1 MGLFRNAD
9 EPITAATV
17 RSFDRIPNHP
27 QTSLIDTDLWHIYRC
42 VPEVHYAVNQQAR
55 LVGRLDWRVSVEGK
69 EVEDSDE
76 LMRQAFGSDLRGISV
91 YMAIHLQ
98 VAGQFYLIRTP
109 GGGQRPPRWR
119 VIRSPLPHDQKKVAE
134 AANAVVQTIVE
145 DPALETRADSP
156 VMAVKDIATEL
167 MLTRAQARATAR
179 NRTAQLLTVLYP
191 KEGAGPDPK
200 KFEQAIAKV
209 MTDPLTDE
217 KSSSV
222 AVPNLIA
229 WPQQYIDGWKTLD
242 FTGPIDEKLHERV
255 DRLIRQLAVGMD
267 ITPSLL
273 LGLEDSTHW
282 TAWASQEDNWLG
294 HVEPLAAPIG
304 QTMAAA
310 IAMVTNT
317 DPDAIEITP
326 DPAPLL
332 KRRPAIADV
341 LTAWQAGLV
350 SDTWAREQ
358 LGAPDTEAGPGLQIT
373 AGNDMTRDQ
382 GDANAEPVI
391 EVSQRRQIEA
401 GSNAGAGTGT
411 PRAAAVGAQGVEI
424 DGRRLAEIDEQA
436 YASFEDLV
444 RDIANR
450 VLEKLGA
457 RVRSLS
463 QGRPGMALPRDVSN
477 IEIARTYTGDI
488 PNADATLIQTVQDA
502 GDLVLRIINRAQG
515 RIRAMGIDIPTSS
528 AEDPRVLGA
537 AEAFLAAVSS
547 VVAAIRGGGT
557 GTAEASMFARQIA
570 TIAGGGEAQDF
581 GGAVSGIALAAS
593 TMEVLRRDHRLAPAA
608 GEQGGTLYRWLHL
621 YQGEHP
627 HPVHLSL
634 KDALVD
640 QIPVFAGGYL
650 AFPGDHA
657 GCECIAAPADLV
669 RVDTGWSQLQPTLG
683 GEQG

>member
-17 RSFDRIPNHP
+17 RSFDRIPEHP
-27 QTSLIDTDLWHIYRC
+27 TTSLIDTDLWHIYRC

-55 LVGRLDWRVSVEGK
+55 LVGRLDWRVSVNGDD
-69 EVEDSDE
+69 VDDSDE
-76 LMRQAFGSDLRGISV
+76 LMRQAFGSDLRGITT
-91 YMAIHLQ
+91 YMAVHLQ
-98 VAGQFYLIRTP
+98 VAGQFYLMRTP
-109 GGGQRPPRWR
+109 GGPRRPARWR
-119 VIRSPLPHDQKKVAE
+119 VIRSPLPHDQRKVAE
-134 AANAVVQTIVE
+134 AANAVVQTVVE

-167 MLTRAQARATAR
+167 LLTRAQARATAR

-200 KFEQAIAKV
+200 KFERDIAKV
-209 MTDPLTDE
+209 MTDPLSDE

-229 WPQQYIDGWKTLD
+229 WPSQYIDQWKTLD
-242 FTGPIDEKLHERV
+242 FTGPIDERLHERV
-255 DRLIRQLAVGMD
+255 DRLIRQLAVGLD

-341 LTAWQAGLV
+341 LQALELGLV
-350 SDTWAREQ
+350 TDKWAREQ
-358 LGAPDTEAGPGLQIT
+358 LGAPETEAGPGRPQIT
-373 AGNDMTRDQ
+373 AGNDMTQDQ
-382 GDANAEPVI
+382 GEANSEPVI
-391 EVSQRRQIEA
+391 EASERRQITA
-401 GSNAGAGTGT
+401 T
-411 PRAAAVGAQGVEI
+411 PTTAAVGAQGVEI

-436 YASFEDLV
+436 YASFQDLV
-444 RDIANR
+444 QDIADR

-457 RVRSLS
+457 RVRSLL
-463 QGRPGMALPRDVSN
+463 QGRPGVGGVSSLSN
-477 IEIARTYTGDI
+477 IELARTYAGDI
-488 PNADATLIQTVQDA
+488 PNAEATLTQTAQDA
-502 GDLVLRIINRAQG
+502 LTQVLRIITRAQG
-515 RIRAMGIDIPTSS
+515 RVRAMGIEIPTST
-528 AEDPRVLGA
+528 AEDPRVIGA
-537 AEAFLAAVSS
+537 GEAFLTAVGA

-557 GTAEASMFARQIA
+557 GTTEASMMARQIA

-593 TMEVLRRDHRLAPAA
+593 TMEVLRRDHRLVPETGA
-608 GEQGGTLYRWLHL
+608 EGGTLYRWLHL

-657 GCECIAAPADLV
+657 GCECVAAPAELV
-669 RVDTGWSQLQPTLG
+669 RVDTGWSELQSSIG
-683 GEQG
+683 A

>member
-17 RSFDRIPNHP
+17 RSFDRIPTHA

-55 LVGRLDWRVSVEGK
+55 LVGRLDWRVSVNGDD
-69 EVEDSDE
+69 VQDSDE
-76 LMRQAFGSDLRGISV
+76 LMRQAFGSDLRGITT
-91 YMAIHLQ
+91 YMAVHLQ
-98 VAGQFYLIRTP
+98 VAGQYFLMRTP
-109 GGGQRPPRWR
+109 GAQGKGARWR
-119 VIRSPLPHDQKKVAE
+119 VIRSPLPHDQRKVAD
-134 AANAVVQTIVE
+134 AANAVVQTIIE

-167 MLTRAQARATAR
+167 LLTRAQARATAR

-191 KEGAGPDPK
+191 AEGAGPDPK
-200 KFEQAIAKV
+200 KFEQQIAKV

-217 KSSSV
+217 KSASV

-255 DRLIRQLAVGMD
+255 DRLIRQLAVGLD

-358 LGAPDTEAGPGLQIT
+358 LGAPDTEAGPGLQVPERNDMTEDAGANSEPVIEASERRQIT
-373 AGNDMTRDQ
+373 AGN
-382 GDANAEPVI
+382 
-391 EVSQRRQIEA
+391 
-401 GSNAGAGTGT
+401 NAGRTT
-411 PRAAAVGAQGVEI
+411 PTTAAIGAQGVEI

-436 YASFEDLV
+436 YASFQDLV
-444 RDIANR
+444 QDISDR

-457 RVRSLS
+457 RVRSLL
-463 QGRPGMALPRDVSN
+463 QGRPGVGGVSSLSN
-477 IEIARTYTGDI
+477 IELARTYAGDI
-488 PNADATLIQTVQDA
+488 PNAEATMTQTAQDA
-502 GDLVLRIINRAQG
+502 LAQVLRIITRAQG
-515 RIRAMGIDIPTSS
+515 RVRAMGIEIPAST
-528 AEDPRVLGA
+528 AEDPRVISAG
-537 AEAFLAAVSS
+537 EAFLAAVAG

-557 GTAEASMFARQIA
+557 GTAEASQAARQIA

-593 TMEVLRRDHRLAPAA
+593 TMEVLRRDHRLVPET
-608 GEQGGTLYRWLHL
+608 GDGGGALYRWLHL
-621 YQGEHP
+621 YQGLHP

-640 QIPVFAGGYL
+640 QVPVFAGGYL

-657 GCECIAAPADLV
+657 GCECVVAPAELV
-669 RVDTGWSQLQPTLG
+669 RVDTGWSELQSSIG
-683 GEQG
+683 A

>member
-17 RSFDRIPNHP
+17 RSFDRIPNHAV
-27 QTSLIDTDLWHIYRC
+27 TSLVDTDLWHIYRC

-55 LVGRLDWRVSVEGK
+55 LVGRLDWRISIEGQ
-69 EVEDSDE
+69 EVDDSGE
-76 LMRQAFGSDLRGISV
+76 VMRQAFGNDLRGITT
-91 YMAIHLQ
+91 YAAIHLQ
-98 VAGQFYLIRTP
+98 VAGQFYLIRYPTTQA
-109 GGGQRPPRWR
+109 GNPRWK
-119 VIRSPLPHDQKKVAE
+119 VIRSPLPHDQKKIAE
-134 AANAVVQTIVE
+134 SANAVVQTIIE
-145 DPALETRADSP
+145 DPALGDRADSP
-156 VMAVKDIATEL
+156 VMAVRDIATEL
-167 MLTRAQARATAR
+167 ILTRAQARATAR
-179 NRTAQLLTVLYP
+179 NRTAQLLTVIYP
-191 KEGAGPDPK
+191 KEGAGPDPAA
-200 KFEQAIAKV
+200 FERKIAKV
-209 MTDPLTDE
+209 MTDPLSDE

-242 FTGPIDEKLHERV
+242 FTGPIDERLHERV
-255 DRLIRQLAVGMD
+255 DRLIRQLAVGLD

-294 HVEPLAAPIG
+294 HVEPLAAPVG
-304 QTMAAA
+304 QAMAAA
-310 IAMVTNT
+310 IAMLTGADV
-317 DPDAIEITP
+317 DAIEITP

-341 LTAWQAGLV
+341 LAAWEAGLI
-350 SDTWAREQ
+350 SDEWAREQ
-358 LGAPDTEAGPGLQIT
+358 LGAPDTEAGPGRQQIE
-373 AGNDMTRDQ
+373 AGAAQEQVAVD
-382 GDANAEPVI
+382 EPVI
-391 EVSQRRQIEA
+391 EVSEQRQITQ
-401 GSNAGAGTGT
+401 STQPT
-411 PRAAAVGAQGVEI
+411 AAAVGSQGVEI

-436 YASFEDLV
+436 YASFQDLV
-444 RDIANR
+444 QDIADR

-457 RVRSLS
+457 RIRSLS

-477 IEIARTYTGDI
+477 IEIARTYQGEI
-488 PNADATLIQTVQDA
+488 PNAEATLTQTAQEALVR
-502 GDLVLRIINRAQG
+502 VLRIITRAQG
-515 RIRAMGIDIPTSS
+515 RIRAMGIDIPTST
-528 AEDPRVLGA
+528 AEDPRVIGA
-537 AEAFLAAVSS
+537 GEAFLAAVGS

-557 GTAEASMFARQIA
+557 GTAEASMSARQIA
-570 TIAGGGEAQDF
+570 TIAGGGEASDF

-593 TMEVLRRDHRLAPAA
+593 TMAVLRRDHQLAPVESP
-608 GEQGGTLYRWLHL
+608 GGGTLYRWLHL
-621 YQGEHP
+621 YQGLHP

-657 GCECIAAPADLV
+657 GCECVAAPAELV

-683 GEQG
+683 G

>member
-17 RSFDRIPNHP
+17 RSFDRIPTHA
-27 QTSLIDTDLWHIYRC
+27 QTSLIDTDLWQIYRC

-55 LVGRLDWRVSVEGK
+55 LVGRLDWRVTVEGND
-69 EVEDSDE
+69 VQDSDE
-76 LMRQAFGSDLRGISV
+76 LMRQAFGSDLRGIAT
-91 YMAIHLQ
+91 YMAVHLQ
-98 VAGQFYLIRTP
+98 VAGQFYLMRTP
-109 GGGQRPPRWR
+109 GGPRKGARWR
-119 VIRSPLPHDQKKVAE
+119 VIRSPLPHDQRKLAE
-134 AANAVVQTIVE
+134 AANAAVQTIIE

-156 VMAVKDIATEL
+156 VMAVRDIATEL

-200 KFEQAIAKV
+200 KFEQQIAKV

-217 KSSSV
+217 KSASV

-255 DRLIRQLAVGMD
+255 DRLIRQLAVGLD

-304 QTMAAA
+304 QTMATA
-310 IAMVTNT
+310 IALVTNT

-358 LGAPDTEAGPGLQIT
+358 LGAPDTEAGPGLQVT
-373 AGNDMTRDQ
+373 TGNDMTDDSREAD
-382 GDANAEPVI
+382 GEPVI
-391 EVSQRRQIEA
+391 EASERRQITA
-401 GSNAGAGTGT
+401 GGNAGRTAPTT
-411 PRAAAVGAQGVEI
+411 AAIGAQGVEI

-436 YASFEDLV
+436 YASFQDLV
-444 RDIANR
+444 QDIADR

-457 RVRSLS
+457 RVRSLL
-463 QGRPGMALPRDVSN
+463 QGRPGVGGVSNVSN
-477 IEIARTYTGDI
+477 IELARTYAGDI
-488 PNADATLIQTVQDA
+488 PNAEATLTQTVQDA
-502 GDLVLRIINRAQG
+502 LTRVLRIITRAQG
-515 RIRAMGIDIPTSS
+515 RVRAMGVEIPTST
-528 AEDPRVLGA
+528 AEDPRVIGA
-537 AEAFLAAVSS
+537 GEAFLAAVAG

-557 GTAEASMFARQIA
+557 GTAEASMAARQIA
-570 TIAGGGEAQDF
+570 TIAGGGEASDF

-593 TMEVLRRDHRLAPAA
+593 TMEVLRRDHRLVPET
-608 GEQGGTLYRWLHL
+608 GPGGSALYRWLHL
-621 YQGEHP
+621 YQGLHP

-640 QIPVFAGGYL
+640 QVPVFAGGYL

-657 GCECIAAPADLV
+657 GCECVVAPAELV
-669 RVDTGWSQLQPTLG
+669 RVDTGWSELQSSIG
-683 GEQG
+683 A

>member
-55 LVGRLDWRVSVEGK
+55 LVGRLDWRVSIEGRD
-69 EVEDSDE
+69 VEDSE
-76 LMRQAFGSDLRGISV
+76 EVMRQAFGSDLRSLAT
-91 YMAIHLQ
+91 YAAIHLQ
-98 VAGQFYLIRTP
+98 VPGQFYLVRVP
-109 GGGQRPPRWR
+109 GTNGKAARWR
-119 VIRSPLPHDQKKVAE
+119 IIRSPLPHDQKKVAE
-134 AANAVVQTIVE
+134 AATAVVQVVIE
-145 DPALETRADSP
+145 DPALDTRADSP

-167 MLTRAQARATAR
+167 ILTRAQARATAR
-179 NRTAQLLTVLYP
+179 NRTAQLMTVIYP

-200 KFEQAIAKV
+200 KFERDIAKV

-217 KSSSV
+217 KSGSV

-229 WPQQYIDGWKTLD
+229 WPSQYIDGWKTLD

-255 DRLIRQLAVGMD
+255 DRLIRQLAVGLD

-294 HVEPLAAPIG
+294 HVEPLAAPVG
-304 QTMAAA
+304 QAMAAA
-310 IAMVTNT
+310 IAMLTNT

-332 KRRPAIADV
+332 KRRPAISDV
-341 LTAWQAGLV
+341 LTAWEQGLV
-350 SDTWAREQ
+350 SDEWAREQ
-358 LGAPDTEAGPGLQIT
+358 LGAPETEAGPGRPQIT
-373 AGNDMTRDQ
+373 AGNDMTRDE
-382 GDANAEPVI
+382 GEANAEPSI
-391 EVSQRRQIEA
+391 EASERRQIEA
-401 GSNAGAGTGT
+401 SPGGTT
-411 PRAAAVGAQGVEI
+411 PTTAAIGAQGVEI

-444 RDIANR
+444 RDIAER
-450 VLEKLGA
+450 VLEKWGA
-457 RVRSLS
+457 RVRSLA

-477 IEIARTYTGDI
+477 VEIARLYDGDI
-488 PNADATLIQTVQDA
+488 PNADATLIQTAQDA
-502 GDLVLRIINRAQG
+502 LSRVLRIITRAQG
-515 RIRAMGIDIPTSS
+515 RIRAMGIEIPTST
-528 AEDPRVLGA
+528 AEDPRVIGA
-537 AEAFLAAVSS
+537 GEAFVAAVGA
-547 VVAAIRGGGT
+547 VVAAIRAGGT
-557 GTAEASMFARQIA
+557 GTAEASMSARQIA
-570 TIAGGGEAQDF
+570 TIAGGGEASDF

-593 TMEVLRRDHRLAPAA
+593 TMEVLRRDHRLAPAQ
-608 GEQGGTLYRWLHL
+608 GNEGGTLYRWLHL
-621 YQGEHP
+621 YQGDHP

-640 QIPVFAGGYL
+640 QVPVFAGGYL

-657 GCECIAAPADLV
+657 GCECVVTPAELV
-669 RVDTGWSQLQPTLG
+669 RVDTGWSQLQSTA
-683 GEQG
+683 

>member
-17 RSFDRIPNHP
+17 RSFDRIPTHA
-27 QTSLIDTDLWHIYRC
+27 QTSLIDTDLWQIYRC

-55 LVGRLDWRVSVEGK
+55 LVGRLDWRVSVDGK
-69 EVEDSDE
+69 DVSDSDE
-76 LMRQAFGSDLRGISV
+76 LMRQAFGSDLRGITT
-91 YMAIHLQ
+91 YMGIHLQ
-98 VAGQFYLIRTP
+98 VAGQFFLMRTP
-109 GGGQRPPRWR
+109 GNGRKPARWR
-119 VIRSPLPHDQKKVAE
+119 VIRSPLPHDQRKIAE
-134 AANAVVQTIVE
+134 AANAVVQTIIE

-156 VMAVKDIATEL
+156 VMAVRDIATEL

-200 KFEQAIAKV
+200 KFEQQIAKV

-217 KSSSV
+217 KSASV

-229 WPQQYIDGWKTLD
+229 WPAAHIDGWKTLD

-255 DRLIRQLAVGMD
+255 DRLIRQLAVGLD

-317 DPDAIEITP
+317 DPDSIEITP

-341 LTAWQAGLV
+341 LAAWEAGLV
-350 SDTWAREQ
+350 SDEWAREQ
-358 LGAPDTEAGPGLQIT
+358 LGAPDTEAGPGRPQIT

-382 GDANAEPVI
+382 GNQPAVSEP
-391 EVSQRRQIEA
+391 QIEA
-401 GSNAGAGTGT
+401 SEQRQITAGTG
-411 PRAAAVGAQGVEI
+411 RARPTTAAVGAQGVEI

-436 YASFEDLV
+436 YASFQDLV
-444 RDIANR
+444 QDIADR

-457 RVRSLS
+457 RVRSLL
-463 QGRPGMALPRDVSN
+463 QGRPGVGGVSSLSN
-477 IEIARTYTGDI
+477 IELARTYAGDI
-488 PNADATLIQTVQDA
+488 PNAEATMTQTAQDA
-502 GDLVLRIINRAQG
+502 LTQVLRIITRAQG
-515 RIRAMGIDIPTSS
+515 RVRAMGIEIPTST
-528 AEDPRVLGA
+528 AEDPRVIGA
-537 AEAFLAAVSS
+537 GEAFLAAVAG

-557 GTAEASMFARQIA
+557 GTAEASRSAREIA

-593 TMEVLRRDHRLAPAA
+593 TLEVLRRDHRLVPESGA
-608 GEQGGTLYRWLHL
+608 EGGTLYRWLHL

-640 QIPVFAGGYL
+640 QLPVFAGGYL

-657 GCECIAAPADLV
+657 GCECVVAPAELV
-669 RVDTGWSQLQPTLG
+669 RVDTGWSELQSSIG
-683 GEQG
+683 A

>member
-55 LVGRLDWRVSVEGK
+55 LVGRLDWRVSIEGRDVDDSE
-69 EVEDSDE
+69 EV
-76 LMRQAFGSDLRGISV
+76 MRQAFGSDLRSLAT
-91 YMAIHLQ
+91 YAAIHLQ
-98 VAGQFYLIRTP
+98 VPGQFYLVRVP
-109 GGGQRPPRWR
+109 GTNGKAARWR
-119 VIRSPLPHDQKKVAE
+119 IIRSPLPHDQKKVAE
-134 AANAVVQTIVE
+134 AATAVVQVIIE

-167 MLTRAQARATAR
+167 LLTRAQARATAR

-200 KFEQAIAKV
+200 KFERDIAKV

-217 KSSSV
+217 KSSAV

-229 WPQQYIDGWKTLD
+229 WPSQYIDQWKTLD

-255 DRLIRQLAVGMD
+255 DRLIRQLAVGLD

-294 HVEPLAAPIG
+294 HVEPLAAPVG
-304 QTMAAA
+304 QAMAAA
-310 IAMVTNT
+310 IAMLTNT

-341 LTAWQAGLV
+341 LTAWEQGLV
-350 SDTWAREQ
+350 SDEWAREQ
-358 LGAPDTEAGPGLQIT
+358 LGAPETEAGPGRPQIT
-373 AGNDMTRDQ
+373 AGNDMTQDQ
-382 GDANAEPVI
+382 GPANAEPSI
-391 EVSQRRQIEA
+391 EASERRQIEA
-401 GSNAGAGTGT
+401 SPGRTT
-411 PRAAAVGAQGVEI
+411 PTTAAIGAQGVEI

-436 YASFEDLV
+436 YASFQDLV
-444 RDIANR
+444 QDIAER
-450 VLEKLGA
+450 VLEKWGA
-457 RVRSLS
+457 RVRSLA

-477 IEIARTYTGDI
+477 VEIARLYDGDI
-488 PNADATLIQTVQDA
+488 PNAEATLTQTVQDA
-502 GDLVLRIINRAQG
+502 LARVLRIITRAQG
-515 RIRAMGIDIPTSS
+515 RVRAMGVEIPTST
-528 AEDPRVLGA
+528 AEDPRVISAG
-537 AEAFLAAVSS
+537 EAFLAAVTA
-547 VVAAIRGGGT
+547 VVGAIRGGGT
-557 GTAEASMFARQIA
+557 GTAEASMAARQIA
-570 TIAGGGEAQDF
+570 TVAGGGEASDF

-593 TMEVLRRDHRLAPAA
+593 TMEVIRRDHRLVPAQ
-608 GEQGGTLYRWLHL
+608 GNEGGTLYRWLHL

-640 QIPVFAGGYL
+640 QLPVFAGGFL

-657 GCECIAAPADLV
+657 GCECVVTPAELV
-669 RVDTGWSQLQPTLG
+669 RVDTGWSQLQPTA
-683 GEQG
+683 

>member
-55 LVGRLDWRVSVEGK
+55 LVGRLDWRVSIEGRDVDDSE
-69 EVEDSDE
+69 EV
-76 LMRQAFGSDLRGISV
+76 MRQAFGSDLRSLAT
-91 YMAIHLQ
+91 YAAIHLQ
-98 VAGQFYLIRTP
+98 VPGQFYLVRVP
-109 GGGQRPPRWR
+109 GTNGKAARWR
-119 VIRSPLPHDQKKVAE
+119 IIRSPLPHDQKKVAE
-134 AANAVVQTIVE
+134 AATAVVQVVIE
-145 DPALETRADSP
+145 DPALDTRADSP
-156 VMAVKDIATEL
+156 VMAVRDIATEL
-167 MLTRAQARATAR
+167 ILTRAQARATAR
-179 NRTAQLLTVLYP
+179 NRTAQLMTVIYP

-200 KFEQAIAKV
+200 KFERDIAKV

-217 KSSSV
+217 KSGSV

-229 WPQQYIDGWKTLD
+229 WPSQYIDGWKTLD

-255 DRLIRQLAVGMD
+255 DRLIRQLAVGLD

-294 HVEPLAAPIG
+294 HVEPLAAPVG
-304 QTMAAA
+304 QAMAAA
-310 IAMVTNT
+310 IAMLTNT

-341 LTAWQAGLV
+341 LAAWEQGLV
-350 SDTWAREQ
+350 SDEWAREQ
-358 LGAPDTEAGPGLQIT
+358 LGAPETEAGPGRPQIT

-382 GDANAEPVI
+382 GEANAEPSI
-391 EVSQRRQIEA
+391 EASERRQIEA
-401 GSNAGAGTGT
+401 SPGRTT
-411 PRAAAVGAQGVEI
+411 PTTAAIGAQGVEI

-444 RDIANR
+444 RDIAER
-450 VLEKLGA
+450 VLEKWGA
-457 RVRSLS
+457 RVRSLA

-477 IEIARTYTGDI
+477 VEIARLYDGDI
-488 PNADATLIQTVQDA
+488 PNADATLIQTAQDA
-502 GDLVLRIINRAQG
+502 LTRVLRIITRAQG
-515 RIRAMGIDIPTSS
+515 RIRAMGIEIPTST
-528 AEDPRVLGA
+528 AEDPRVIGA
-537 AEAFLAAVSS
+537 GEAFVAAVGA
-547 VVAAIRGGGT
+547 VVAAIRSGGT
-557 GTAEASMFARQIA
+557 GTAEASMSARQIA

-593 TMEVLRRDHRLAPAA
+593 TMEVLRRDHRLAPAE
-608 GEQGGTLYRWLHL
+608 GNEGGTLYRWLHL
-621 YQGEHP
+621 YQGDHP

-640 QIPVFAGGYL
+640 QVPVFAGGYL

-657 GCECIAAPADLV
+657 GCECVVTPAELV
-669 RVDTGWSQLQPTLG
+669 RVDTGWSQLQSTS
-683 GEQG
+683 

>member
-55 LVGRLDWRVSVEGK
+55 LVGRLDWRVSIEGRDVDDSE
-69 EVEDSDE
+69 EV
-76 LMRQAFGSDLRGISV
+76 MRQAFGSDLRSLAT
-91 YMAIHLQ
+91 YAAIHLQ
-98 VAGQFYLIRTP
+98 VPGQFYLVRVP
-109 GGGQRPPRWR
+109 GTNGKAARWR
-119 VIRSPLPHDQKKVAE
+119 IIRSPLPHDQKKVAE
-134 AANAVVQTIVE
+134 SATAVVQVVIE

-156 VMAVKDIATEL
+156 VMAVRDIATEL
-167 MLTRAQARATAR
+167 ILTRAQARATAR
-179 NRTAQLLTVLYP
+179 NRTAQLMTVIYP

-200 KFEQAIAKV
+200 KFERDIAKV

-217 KSSSV
+217 KSGSV

-229 WPQQYIDGWKTLD
+229 WPSQYIDGWKTLD

-255 DRLIRQLAVGMD
+255 DRLIRQLAVGLD

-294 HVEPLAAPIG
+294 HVEPLAAPVG
-304 QTMAAA
+304 QAMAAA
-310 IAMVTNT
+310 IAMLTNT

-332 KRRPAIADV
+332 KRRPAISDV
-341 LTAWQAGLV
+341 LTAWEQGLV
-350 SDTWAREQ
+350 SDEWAREQ
-358 LGAPDTEAGPGLQIT
+358 LGAPETEAGPGRPQIT
-373 AGNDMTRDQ
+373 AGNDMTRDE
-382 GDANAEPVI
+382 GEANAEPSI
-391 EVSQRRQIEA
+391 EASERRQIEA
-401 GSNAGAGTGT
+401 SPGRTT
-411 PRAAAVGAQGVEI
+411 PTTAAIGAQGVEI

-444 RDIANR
+444 RDIAER
-450 VLEKLGA
+450 VLEKWGA
-457 RVRSLS
+457 RVRSLA

-477 IEIARTYTGDI
+477 VEIARLYDGDI
-488 PNADATLIQTVQDA
+488 PNADATLIQTAQDA
-502 GDLVLRIINRAQG
+502 LSRVLRIITRAQG
-515 RIRAMGIDIPTSS
+515 RIRAMGIEIPTST
-528 AEDPRVLGA
+528 AEDPRVIGA
-537 AEAFLAAVSS
+537 GEAFVAAVGA
-547 VVAAIRGGGT
+547 VVAAIRAGGT
-557 GTAEASMFARQIA
+557 GTAEASMSARQIA
-570 TIAGGGEAQDF
+570 TIAGGGEASDF

-593 TMEVLRRDHRLAPAA
+593 TMEVLRRDHRLAPAQ
-608 GEQGGTLYRWLHL
+608 GNEGGTLYRWLHL
-621 YQGEHP
+621 YQGDHP

-640 QIPVFAGGYL
+640 QVPVFAGGYL

-657 GCECIAAPADLV
+657 GCECVVTPAELV
-669 RVDTGWSQLQPTLG
+669 RVDTGWSQLQSTA
-683 GEQG
+683 

>member
-17 RSFDRIPNHP
+17 RSFDRIPTHA
-27 QTSLIDTDLWHIYRC
+27 QTSLIDTDLWQIYRC

-55 LVGRLDWRVSVEGK
+55 LVGRLDWRVSVNGDD
-69 EVEDSDE
+69 VADSDE
-76 LMRQAFGSDLRGISV
+76 LMRQAFGSDLRGIAT
-91 YMAIHLQ
+91 YMAVHLQ
-98 VAGQFYLIRTP
+98 VAGQFYLMRTP
-109 GGGQRPPRWR
+109 GGPGKGARWR
-119 VIRSPLPHDQKKVAE
+119 VIRSPLPHDQRKVAE
-134 AANAVVQTIVE
+134 AANAAVQTIIE

-156 VMAVKDIATEL
+156 VMAVRDIATEL

-200 KFEQAIAKV
+200 KFEQQIAKV

-217 KSSSV
+217 KSASV

-255 DRLIRQLAVGMD
+255 DRLIRQLTVGLD

-358 LGAPDTEAGPGLQIT
+358 LGAPDTEAGPGLQVT
-373 AGNDMTRDQ
+373 AGNDMTDDGRE
-382 GDANAEPVI
+382 ANGEPVI
-391 EVSQRRQIEA
+391 EASERRQITA
-401 GSNAGAGTGT
+401 GSNAGRTAPTT
-411 PRAAAVGAQGVEI
+411 AAIGAQGVEI

-436 YASFEDLV
+436 YASFQDLV
-444 RDIANR
+444 QDIADR

-457 RVRSLS
+457 RVRSLL
-463 QGRPGMALPRDVSN
+463 QGRPGVGGVSNLSN
-477 IEIARTYTGDI
+477 IELARTYDGEI
-488 PNADATLIQTVQDA
+488 PNAEATLTQTVQDA
-502 GDLVLRIINRAQG
+502 LTQVLRIITRAQG
-515 RIRAMGIDIPTSS
+515 RVRAMGVEIPTST
-528 AEDPRVLGA
+528 AEDPRVIGA
-537 AEAFLAAVSS
+537 GEAFLAAVVG

-557 GTAEASMFARQIA
+557 GTAEASMAARQIA
-570 TIAGGGEAQDF
+570 TIAGGGEASDF

-593 TMEVLRRDHRLAPAA
+593 TMEVLRRDHLLVPAT
-608 GEQGGTLYRWLHL
+608 GQEGGTLYRWLHL
-621 YQGEHP
+621 YQGLHP

-634 KDALVD
+634 KDALVE

-657 GCECIAAPADLV
+657 GCECVAAPAELV
-669 RVDTGWSQLQPTLG
+669 RVDTGWSQLQPSIG
-683 GEQG
+683 A

>member
-27 QTSLIDTDLWHIYRC
+27 RTSLIDTDLWHIYRC

-55 LVGRLDWRVSVEGK
+55 LVGRLDWRVSVDGK
-69 EVEDSDE
+69 DVEDSDE
-76 LMRQAFGSDLRGISV
+76 LMRQAFGNDLRGITV
-91 YMAIHLQ
+91 YMGIHLQ
-98 VAGQFYLIRTP
+98 VAGQFYLIRSP
-109 GGGQRPPRWR
+109 GTGRGGARWR

-134 AANAVVQTIVE
+134 AANAVVQTVIE
-145 DPALETRADSP
+145 DPALGDRADSP

-167 MLTRAQARATAR
+167 ILTRAQARATAR
-179 NRTAQLLTVLYP
+179 NRTAQLMTVLYP
-191 KEGAGPDPK
+191 KEGAGPDPAA
-200 KFEQAIAKV
+200 FERKIAKV
-209 MTDPLTDE
+209 MTDPLSDE

-222 AVPNLIA
+222 AVPNLIG

-255 DRLIRQLAVGMD
+255 DRLIRQLAVGLD

-341 LTAWQAGLV
+341 LTAWEQGLV
-350 SDTWAREQ
+350 SDEWAREQ
-358 LGAPDTEAGPGLQIT
+358 LGAPETEAGPGRIQVT
-373 AGNDMTRDQ
+373 AGNDMTTDQ
-382 GDANAEPVI
+382 QPANAEPVI
-391 EVSQRRQIEA
+391 EASERRQITA
-401 GSNAGAGTGT
+401 GNSAGRTT
-411 PRAAAVGAQGVEI
+411 PTTAAIGSQGVEI

-436 YASFEDLV
+436 YASFQDLV
-444 RDIANR
+444 QDIADR

-457 RVRSLS
+457 RVRSLL
-463 QGRPGMALPRDVSN
+463 QGRPGVGGVSNVSN
-477 IEIARTYTGDI
+477 IELARDYAGEI
-488 PNADATLIQTVQDA
+488 PNAEATLTQTVQDA
-502 GDLVLRIINRAQG
+502 LGRVLRIITRAQG
-515 RIRAMGIDIPTSS
+515 RVRAMGIEIPQST
-528 AEDPRVLGA
+528 AEDPRVIGA
-537 AEAFLAAVSS
+537 SEAFLAAVVA
-547 VVAAIRGGGT
+547 VVGAIRGGGT
-557 GTAEASMFARQIA
+557 GTAEASMAARQIA
-570 TIAGGGEAQDF
+570 TIAGGGEASDF

-593 TMEVLRRDHRLAPAA
+593 TMEVLRRDHMLVPET
-608 GEQGGTLYRWLHL
+608 GTEGGTLYRWLHL
-621 YQGEHP
+621 YQGPRP

-657 GCECIAAPADLV
+657 GCECVAAPAELV
-669 RVDTGWSQLQPTLG
+669 RVDTGWSQLQPTFG
-683 GEQG
+683 GEQA

>member
-55 LVGRLDWRVSVEGK
+55 LVGRLDWRVSIEGRD
-69 EVEDSDE
+69 VEDSE
-76 LMRQAFGSDLRGISV
+76 EVMRQAFGSDLRSLAT
-91 YMAIHLQ
+91 YAAIHLQ
-98 VAGQFYLIRTP
+98 VPGQFYLVRVP
-109 GGGQRPPRWR
+109 GTNGKAARWR
-119 VIRSPLPHDQKKVAE
+119 IIRSPLPHDQKKVAE
-134 AANAVVQTIVE
+134 AATAVVQVVIE
-145 DPALETRADSP
+145 DPALDTRADSP

-167 MLTRAQARATAR
+167 ILTRAQARATAR
-179 NRTAQLLTVLYP
+179 NRTAQLMTVIYP

-200 KFEQAIAKV
+200 KFERDIAKV

-217 KSSSV
+217 KSGSV

-229 WPQQYIDGWKTLD
+229 WPSQYIDGWKTLD

-255 DRLIRQLAVGMD
+255 DRLIRQLAVGLD

-294 HVEPLAAPIG
+294 HVEPLAAPVG
-304 QTMAAA
+304 QAMAAA
-310 IAMVTNT
+310 IAMLTNT

-332 KRRPAIADV
+332 KRRPAISDV
-341 LTAWQAGLV
+341 LTAWEQGLV
-350 SDTWAREQ
+350 SDEWAREQ
-358 LGAPDTEAGPGLQIT
+358 LGAPETEAGPGRPQIT
-373 AGNDMTRDQ
+373 AGNDMTRDE
-382 GDANAEPVI
+382 GEANAEPSI
-391 EVSQRRQIEA
+391 EASERRQIEA
-401 GSNAGAGTGT
+401 SPGRTT
-411 PRAAAVGAQGVEI
+411 PTTAAIGAQGVEI

-444 RDIANR
+444 RDIAER
-450 VLEKLGA
+450 VLEKWGA
-457 RVRSLS
+457 RVRSLA

-477 IEIARTYTGDI
+477 VEIARLYDGDI
-488 PNADATLIQTVQDA
+488 PNADATLIQTAQDA
-502 GDLVLRIINRAQG
+502 LSRVLRIITRAQG
-515 RIRAMGIDIPTSS
+515 RIRAMGIEIPTST
-528 AEDPRVLGA
+528 AEDPRVIGA
-537 AEAFLAAVSS
+537 GEAFVAAVGA
-547 VVAAIRGGGT
+547 VVAAIRAGGT
-557 GTAEASMFARQIA
+557 GTAEASMSARQIA
-570 TIAGGGEAQDF
+570 TIAGGGEASDF

-593 TMEVLRRDHRLAPAA
+593 TMEVLRRDHRLAPAQ
-608 GEQGGTLYRWLHL
+608 GNEGGTLYRWLHL
-621 YQGEHP
+621 YQGDHP

-640 QIPVFAGGYL
+640 QVPVFAGGYL

-657 GCECIAAPADLV
+657 GCECVVTPAELV
-669 RVDTGWSQLQPTLG
+669 RVDTGWSQLQSTA
-683 GEQG
+683 

>member
-17 RSFDRIPNHP
+17 RSFDRIPTHA
-27 QTSLIDTDLWHIYRC
+27 QTSLIDTDLWQIYRC

-55 LVGRLDWRVSVEGK
+55 LVGRLDWRVSVDGK
-69 EVEDSDE
+69 DVNDSDE
-76 LMRQAFGSDLRGISV
+76 LMRQAFGSDLRGITT
-91 YMAIHLQ
+91 YMGIHLQ
-98 VAGQFYLIRTP
+98 VAGQFFLMRTP
-109 GGGQRPPRWR
+109 GGQNKGARWR
-119 VIRSPLPHDQKKVAE
+119 VIRSPLPHDQRKVAE
-134 AANAVVQTIVE
+134 AANAVVQTIIE

-179 NRTAQLLTVLYP
+179 NRTAQLLTVIYP

-200 KFEQAIAKV
+200 KFEQQIAKV

-217 KSSSV
+217 KSASV

-255 DRLIRQLAVGMD
+255 DRLIRQLAVGLD

-341 LTAWQAGLV
+341 LTAWEMGLV
-350 SDTWAREQ
+350 SDEWAREQ
-358 LGAPDTEAGPGLQIT
+358 LGAPDTEAGPGRPQIT
-373 AGNDMTRDQ
+373 AGNDVTADQ
-382 GDANAEPVI
+382 GRQPAVSEP
-391 EVSQRRQIEA
+391 QIEA
-401 GSNAGAGTGT
+401 SEQRQITAGTG
-411 PRAAAVGAQGVEI
+411 RAQPTTAAVGAQGVEI

-436 YASFEDLV
+436 YASFQDLV
-444 RDIANR
+444 QDIADR

-457 RVRSLS
+457 RVRSLL
-463 QGRPGMALPRDVSN
+463 QGRPGVGGVSSLSN
-477 IEIARTYTGDI
+477 IELARTYAGDI
-488 PNADATLIQTVQDA
+488 PNAEATLTQTAQDA
-502 GDLVLRIINRAQG
+502 LAQVLRIITRAQG
-515 RIRAMGIDIPTSS
+515 RVRAMGIDIPTST
-528 AEDPRVLGA
+528 AEDPRVISAG
-537 AEAFLAAVSS
+537 EAFLTAVGA

-557 GTAEASMFARQIA
+557 GTTEASMMARQIA

-593 TMEVLRRDHRLAPAA
+593 TMEVLRRDHRLVPETGA
-608 GEQGGTLYRWLHL
+608 EGGTLYRWLHL
-621 YQGEHP
+621 YQGDHP

-657 GCECIAAPADLV
+657 GCECVAAPAELV
-669 RVDTGWSQLQPTLG
+669 RVDTGWSELQSSIG
-683 GEQG
+683 A

>member
-27 QTSLIDTDLWHIYRC
+27 RTSLIDTDLWHIYRC

-55 LVGRLDWRVSVEGK
+55 LVGRLDWRLSIEGD
-69 EVEDSDE
+69 EVDDSE
-76 LMRQAFGSDLRGISV
+76 EVMRQAFGNDLRGIAT
-91 YMAIHLQ
+91 YAAIHLQ

-109 GGGQRPPRWR
+109 QSQAGKPRWR
-119 VIRSPLPHDQKKVAE
+119 IIRSPLPHDQKKVAE
-134 AANAVVQTIVE
+134 AATAVVQVVIE
-145 DPALETRADSP
+145 DPALDERADSP

-167 MLTRAQARATAR
+167 ILTRAQARATAR

-191 KEGAGPDPK
+191 KEGAGPDPEA
-200 KFEQAIAKV
+200 FERKIAKV
-209 MTDPLTDE
+209 MMDPLTDE
-217 KSSSV
+217 KSASV
-222 AVPNLIA
+222 AVPNLIG

-242 FTGPIDEKLHERV
+242 FTGPIDERLHERV
-255 DRLIRQLAVGMD
+255 DRLIRQLAVGLD

-294 HVEPLAAPIG
+294 HVEPLAAPVG
-304 QTMAAA
+304 QAMAAA
-310 IAMVTNT
+310 IAMLTGADV
-317 DPDAIEITP
+317 DAIEITP

-341 LTAWQAGLV
+341 LAAWEAGLV
-350 SDTWAREQ
+350 SDEWAREQ
-358 LGAPDTEAGPGLQIT
+358 LGAPESESGPGRQQIEAGPQP
-373 AGNDMTRDQ
+373 DQ
-382 GDANAEPVI
+382 EANAEPVI
-391 EVSQRRQIEA
+391 EVSEQRQITQA
-401 GSNAGAGTGT
+401 TQPT
-411 PRAAAVGAQGVEI
+411 TAAIGAQGVEI

-436 YASFEDLV
+436 YASFQDLV
-444 RDIANR
+444 QDIADR

-457 RVRSLS
+457 RIRSLS

-477 IEIARTYTGDI
+477 IEIARTYQGEI
-488 PNADATLIQTVQDA
+488 PNAEATLTQTAQEALVR
-502 GDLVLRIINRAQG
+502 VLRIITRAQG
-515 RIRAMGIDIPTSS
+515 RIRAMGIDIPTST
-528 AEDPRVLGA
+528 AEDPRVIGA
-537 AEAFLAAVSS
+537 SEAFLAAVGS

-557 GTAEASMFARQIA
+557 GTAEASMSARQIA
-570 TIAGGGEAQDF
+570 TIAGGGEASDF

-593 TMEVLRRDHRLAPAA
+593 TMAVLRRDHQLAPVQSA
-608 GEQGGTLYRWLHL
+608 GGGTLYRWLHL
-621 YQGEHP
+621 YQGLHP

-640 QIPVFAGGYL
+640 QIPVFAGGFL

-657 GCECIAAPADLV
+657 GCECVAAPAELV
-669 RVDTGWSQLQPTLG
+669 RVDTGWSELQPTLG
-683 GEQG
+683 G

>member
-17 RSFDRIPNHP
+17 RSFDRIPEHP
-27 QTSLIDTDLWHIYRC
+27 TTSLIDTDLWHIYRC

-55 LVGRLDWRVSVEGK
+55 LVGRLDWRVSVNGDD
-69 EVEDSDE
+69 VDDSDE
-76 LMRQAFGSDLRGISV
+76 LMRQAFGSDLRGITT
-91 YMAIHLQ
+91 YMAVHLQ
-98 VAGQFYLIRTP
+98 VAGQFYLMRTP
-109 GGGQRPPRWR
+109 GGPRRPARWR
-119 VIRSPLPHDQKKVAE
+119 VIRSPLPHDQRKVAE
-134 AANAVVQTIVE
+134 AANAVVQTVVE

-167 MLTRAQARATAR
+167 LLTRAQARATAR

-200 KFEQAIAKV
+200 KFERDIAKV
-209 MTDPLTDE
+209 MTDPLSDE

-229 WPQQYIDGWKTLD
+229 WPSQYIDQWKTLD
-242 FTGPIDEKLHERV
+242 FTGPIDERLHERV
-255 DRLIRQLAVGMD
+255 DRLIRQLAVGLD

-341 LTAWQAGLV
+341 LQALELGLV
-350 SDTWAREQ
+350 TDKWAREQ
-358 LGAPDTEAGPGLQIT
+358 LGAPETEAGPGRPQIT
-373 AGNDMTRDQ
+373 AGNDMTQDQ
-382 GDANAEPVI
+382 GEANSEPVI
-391 EVSQRRQIEA
+391 EASERRQITA
-401 GSNAGAGTGT
+401 T
-411 PRAAAVGAQGVEI
+411 PTTAAVGAQGVEI

-436 YASFEDLV
+436 YASFQDLV
-444 RDIANR
+444 QDIADR

-457 RVRSLS
+457 RVRSLL
-463 QGRPGMALPRDVSN
+463 QGRPGVGGVSSLSN
-477 IEIARTYTGDI
+477 IELARTYAGDI
-488 PNADATLIQTVQDA
+488 PNAEATLTQTAQDA
-502 GDLVLRIINRAQG
+502 LTQVLRIITRAQG
-515 RIRAMGIDIPTSS
+515 RVRAMGIEIPTST
-528 AEDPRVLGA
+528 AEDPRVIGA
-537 AEAFLAAVSS
+537 GEAFLTAVGA

-557 GTAEASMFARQIA
+557 GTTEASMMARQIA

-593 TMEVLRRDHRLAPAA
+593 TMEVLRRDHRLVPET
-608 GEQGGTLYRWLHL
+608 GTEGGTLYRWLHL

-657 GCECIAAPADLV
+657 GCECVAAPAELV
-669 RVDTGWSQLQPTLG
+669 RVDTGWSELQSSIG
-683 GEQG
+683 A

>member
-55 LVGRLDWRVSVEGK
+55 LVGRLDWRVSIEGRD
-69 EVEDSDE
+69 VEDSE
-76 LMRQAFGSDLRGISV
+76 EVMRQAFGSDLRSLAT
-91 YMAIHLQ
+91 YAAIHLQ
-98 VAGQFYLIRTP
+98 VPGQFYLVRVP
-109 GGGQRPPRWR
+109 GTNGKAARWR
-119 VIRSPLPHDQKKVAE
+119 IIRSPLPHDQKKVAE
-134 AANAVVQTIVE
+134 AATAVVQVVIE
-145 DPALETRADSP
+145 DPALDTRADSP

-167 MLTRAQARATAR
+167 ILTRAQARATAR
-179 NRTAQLLTVLYP
+179 NRTAQLMTVIYP

-200 KFEQAIAKV
+200 KFERDIAKV

-217 KSSSV
+217 KSGSV

-229 WPQQYIDGWKTLD
+229 WPSQYIDGWKTLD

-255 DRLIRQLAVGMD
+255 DRLIRQLAVGLD

-294 HVEPLAAPIG
+294 HVEPLAAPVG
-304 QTMAAA
+304 QAMAAA
-310 IAMVTNT
+310 IAMLTNT

-332 KRRPAIADV
+332 KRRPAISDV
-341 LTAWQAGLV
+341 LTAWEQGLV
-350 SDTWAREQ
+350 SDEWAREQ
-358 LGAPDTEAGPGLQIT
+358 LGAPETEAGPGRPQIT
-373 AGNDMTRDQ
+373 AGNDMTRDE
-382 GDANAEPVI
+382 GEANAEPSI
-391 EVSQRRQIEA
+391 EASERRQIEA
-401 GSNAGAGTGT
+401 SPGRTAPTT
-411 PRAAAVGAQGVEI
+411 AAIGAQGVEI

-444 RDIANR
+444 RDIAER
-450 VLEKLGA
+450 VLEKWGA
-457 RVRSLS
+457 RVRSLA

-477 IEIARTYTGDI
+477 VEIARLYDGDI
-488 PNADATLIQTVQDA
+488 PNAEATLIQTAQDA
-502 GDLVLRIINRAQG
+502 LSRVLRIITRAQG
-515 RIRAMGIDIPTSS
+515 RIRAMGIEIPTST
-528 AEDPRVLGA
+528 AEDPRVIGA
-537 AEAFLAAVSS
+537 GEAFVAAVGA
-547 VVAAIRGGGT
+547 VVAAIRAGGT
-557 GTAEASMFARQIA
+557 GTAEASMSARQIA
-570 TIAGGGEAQDF
+570 TIAGGGEASDF

-593 TMEVLRRDHRLAPAA
+593 TMEVLRRDHRLAPAQ
-608 GEQGGTLYRWLHL
+608 GNEGGTLYRWLHL
-621 YQGEHP
+621 YQGDHP

-640 QIPVFAGGYL
+640 QVPVFAGGYL

-657 GCECIAAPADLV
+657 GCECVVTPAELV
-669 RVDTGWSQLQPTLG
+669 RVDTGWSQLQSTA
-683 GEQG
+683 

>member
-55 LVGRLDWRVSVEGK
+55 LVGRLDWRVSIEGRDVDDSE
-69 EVEDSDE
+69 EV
-76 LMRQAFGSDLRGISV
+76 MRQAFGSDLRSIAT
-91 YMAIHLQ
+91 YAAIHLQ
-98 VAGQFYLIRTP
+98 VPGQFYLVRVP
-109 GGGQRPPRWR
+109 GTNGKAARWR
-119 VIRSPLPHDQKKVAE
+119 IIRSPLPHDQKKVAE
-134 AANAVVQTIVE
+134 AATAVVQVVIE
-145 DPALETRADSP
+145 DPALDTRADSP

-167 MLTRAQARATAR
+167 ILTRAQARATAR
-179 NRTAQLLTVLYP
+179 NRTAQLMTVIYP

-200 KFEQAIAKV
+200 KFERDIAKV

-217 KSSSV
+217 KSGSV

-229 WPQQYIDGWKTLD
+229 WPSQYIDGWKTLD

-255 DRLIRQLAVGMD
+255 DRLIRQLAVGLD

-294 HVEPLAAPIG
+294 HVEPLAAPVG
-304 QTMAAA
+304 QAMAAA
-310 IAMVTNT
+310 IAMLTNT

-332 KRRPAIADV
+332 KRRPAISDV
-341 LTAWQAGLV
+341 LTAWEQGLV
-350 SDTWAREQ
+350 SDEWAREQ
-358 LGAPDTEAGPGLQIT
+358 LGAPETEAGPGRPQIT
-373 AGNDMTRDQ
+373 AGNDMTRDE
-382 GDANAEPVI
+382 GEANAEPSI
-391 EVSQRRQIEA
+391 EASERRQIEA
-401 GSNAGAGTGT
+401 SPGRTT
-411 PRAAAVGAQGVEI
+411 PTTAAIGAQGVEI

-444 RDIANR
+444 RDIAER
-450 VLEKLGA
+450 VLEKWGA
-457 RVRSLS
+457 RVRSLA

-477 IEIARTYTGDI
+477 VEIARLYDGDI
-488 PNADATLIQTVQDA
+488 PNADATLIQTAQDA
-502 GDLVLRIINRAQG
+502 LSRVLRIITRAQG
-515 RIRAMGIDIPTSS
+515 RIRAMGIEIPTST
-528 AEDPRVLGA
+528 AEDPRVIGA
-537 AEAFLAAVSS
+537 GEAFVAAVGA
-547 VVAAIRGGGT
+547 VVAAIRAGGT
-557 GTAEASMFARQIA
+557 GTAEASMSARQIA
-570 TIAGGGEAQDF
+570 TIAGGGEASDF

-593 TMEVLRRDHRLAPAA
+593 TMEVLRRDHRLAPAQ
-608 GEQGGTLYRWLHL
+608 GNEGGTLYRWLHL
-621 YQGEHP
+621 YQGDHP

-640 QIPVFAGGYL
+640 QVPVFAGGYL

-657 GCECIAAPADLV
+657 GCECVVTPAELV
-669 RVDTGWSQLQPTLG
+669 RVDTGWSQLQSTA
-683 GEQG
+683 

>member
-55 LVGRLDWRVSVEGK
+55 LVGRLDWRVSIEGRDVDDSE
-69 EVEDSDE
+69 EV
-76 LMRQAFGSDLRGISV
+76 MRQAFGSDLRSLAT
-91 YMAIHLQ
+91 YAAIHLQ
-98 VAGQFYLIRTP
+98 VPGQFYLVRVP
-109 GGGQRPPRWR
+109 GTNGKAARWR
-119 VIRSPLPHDQKKVAE
+119 IIRSPLPHDQKKVAE
-134 AANAVVQTIVE
+134 AATAVVQVIIE

-167 MLTRAQARATAR
+167 ILTRAQARATAR
-179 NRTAQLLTVLYP
+179 NRTAQLMTVIYP

-200 KFEQAIAKV
+200 KFERDIAKV

-217 KSSSV
+217 KSGSV

-229 WPQQYIDGWKTLD
+229 WPSQYIDGWKTLD

-255 DRLIRQLAVGMD
+255 DRLIRQLAVGLD

-294 HVEPLAAPIG
+294 HVEPLAAPVG
-304 QTMAAA
+304 QAMAAA
-310 IAMVTNT
+310 IAMLTNV

-341 LTAWQAGLV
+341 LTAWEQGLV
-350 SDTWAREQ
+350 SDEWAREQ
-358 LGAPDTEAGPGLQIT
+358 LGAPETEAGPGRPQIT
-373 AGNDMTRDQ
+373 AGNDMTRDE
-382 GDANAEPVI
+382 GPANAEPSI
-391 EVSQRRQIEA
+391 EASERRQIEA
-401 GSNAGAGTGT
+401 SPGRTSPTT
-411 PRAAAVGAQGVEI
+411 AAIGAQGVEI

-436 YASFEDLV
+436 YASFQDLV
-444 RDIANR
+444 QDIAER
-450 VLEKLGA
+450 VLEKWGA
-457 RVRSLS
+457 RVRSLA

-477 IEIARTYTGDI
+477 VEIARLYDGDI
-488 PNADATLIQTVQDA
+488 PNADATLTQTVQDA
-502 GDLVLRIINRAQG
+502 LARVLRIITRAQG
-515 RIRAMGIDIPTSS
+515 RVRAMGIDIPTST
-528 AEDPRVLGA
+528 AEDPRVIGA
-537 AEAFLAAVSS
+537 GEAFLAAVTA
-547 VVAAIRGGGT
+547 VVGAIRGGGT
-557 GTAEASMFARQIA
+557 GTAEASMAARQIA
-570 TIAGGGEAQDF
+570 TVAGGGEASDF

-593 TMEVLRRDHRLAPAA
+593 TMEVLRRDHRLVPAT
-608 GEQGGTLYRWLHL
+608 GDEGGTLYRWLHL

-640 QIPVFAGGYL
+640 QLPVFAGGFL

-657 GCECIAAPADLV
+657 GCECVVTPAELV
-669 RVDTGWSQLQPTLG
+669 RVDTGWSQLQPTA
-683 GEQG
+683 